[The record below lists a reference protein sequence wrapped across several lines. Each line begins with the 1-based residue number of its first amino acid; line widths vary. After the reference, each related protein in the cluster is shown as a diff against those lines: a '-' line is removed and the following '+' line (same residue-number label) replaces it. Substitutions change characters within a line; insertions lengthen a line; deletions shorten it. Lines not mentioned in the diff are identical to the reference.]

1 MENKKELHEDIE
13 QYGMLVKKLED
24 TIQQLD
30 WINYLVLFQ
39 EVFLWIVPSRKK
51 TSLFKQNP
59 LKRSTNNVSLL
70 CHVQALAFLLKIE
83 IQQKLNGNNT
93 S

>member
-51 TSLFKQNP
+51 VHLYSSKI
-59 LKRSTNNVSLL
+59 L
-70 CHVQALAFLLKIE
+70 CNIPKIP
-83 IQQKLNGNNT
+83 
-93 S
+93 

>member
-39 EVFLWIVPSRKK
+39 EVFLWIVLSRKK
-51 TSLFKQNP
+51 VHLYS
-59 LKRSTNNVSLL
+59 S
-70 CHVQALAFLLKIE
+70 KILYN
-83 IQQKLNGNNT
+83 IPKIP
-93 S
+93 